1 MPAKSKQ
8 QQKFMGIVRAI
19 QKGDEPASKFSKD
32 AQDAAKD
39 MKKKDVEDFASTK
52 HKGLPKKVEQYLRQ
66 QIRKSVEEIIRE
78 DWFDRLS
85 PEDQKKYVKAHPG
98 SKKAKQFAHDKKRSK
113 RAAKISSKDY
123 TIDGDGNIIK
133 VKKLSKSEKAKEEKR
148 RAKHLAAIKK
158 GYFPGDDNYNTFM
171 KEDYVETCG
180 YTQSVDGK
188 KLKTPGG
195 TGKEDRKLKE
205 GLPTK
210 IKDLKKIK
218 KVKPEPDSQKGT
230 FDSIET
236 FTKHHAGSMGAG
248 DMGKIAEPDTYDW
261 DDSGHKPNPAG
272 HQTKK
277 NKKRKGWEP
286 VEESTKM
293 RGARGLVKV
302 PNEYVG
308 KLGRVQYNLMK
319 KLGYTRGGT
328 HLIIAD
334 MHWGRN
340 SRNRIKPN
348 NQWSASIL
356 LKSSPEKPFGNKDGR
371 LRKKDVMI
379 VLKELMRQLKANRL
393 RLDKKPVYRPD
404 VNSPMIEFRVKPEQ
418 FKESVNENR
427 MYKKGDIVSLLSF
440 DRRQRG
446 KARVKGVTK
455 ARPNRFGI
463 KNHYITNK
471 GTFSDME
478 VEGTK
483 AFKLRFK
490 GNTEKKVMKVMGL
503 ESVNEATPLPRAVGP
518 ALTVLRKK
526 LWDISQTHFDIS
538 RKFKKPLGHLRKN
551 KEWGMIPKLSKL
563 AQDNLSKVEKN
574 IFGESINE
582 VNIIALKHYIDWFKK
597 DAKKAKMTALDF
609 TKMNIKNPSFYGL
622 DKKTLKA
629 LLKYFQKNESVNEIR
644 NKREAETLL
653 QQLGGNKFKMMTG
666 AKNFGIDGKSLTFSI
681 GRNSKGINFVRIK
694 LTSMDLYDIQF
705 AQLRMGQV
713 KVKSTAKRVYG
724 DQLGKVFKKHT
735 GMNVRLFGET
745 INEAP
750 KNYDRAMKKML
761 DFMKKSSYK
770 EYDKRFPTYIEMNT
784 WEYPKL
790 LKKGRTF
797 DKLVRVRNNAPNKA
811 QSAAFFVHRETGD
824 IYKPAGW
831 SSPAKGIRGNIFEPK
846 TYKNYDV
853 HGGWLYKIR
862 IRKY

>member
-32 AQDAAKD
+32 AQDAADD

-66 QIRKSVEEIIRE
+66 QIRKSVEEIIKE

-85 PEDQKKYVKAHPG
+85 KDEKEKYIKAHPN
-98 SKKAKQFAHDKKRSK
+98 SKKAKQAAHDKEREKK
-113 RAAKISSKDY
+113 AKKIRSKDY
-123 TIDGDGNIIK
+123 TIDGDGNIVK

-261 DDSGHKPNPAG
+261 DDSGSEPNPAG

-286 VEESTKM
+286 VEESSKM
-293 RGARGLVKV
+293 RGARGLVEV
-302 PNEYVG
+302 PNEYIG

-340 SRNRIKPN
+340 SRHRMKPN
-348 NQWSASIL
+348 NQWSASIHLKTHPYKKTQTGGYEESDL
-356 LKSSPEKPFGNKDGR
+356 LKGDV
-371 LRKKDVMI
+371 KK
-379 VLKELMRQLKANRL
+379 VLVELMRQLRANKL
-393 RLDKKPVYRPD
+393 RLDGKPKITGSTRYMPQ
-404 VNSPMIEFRVKPEQ
+404 IEFRVKPEQ

-490 GNTEKKVMKVMGL
+490 GNTEKKVMKAMGL
-503 ESVNEATPLPRAVGP
+503 ESVNE
-518 ALTVLRKK
+518 
-526 LWDISQTHFDIS
+526 
-538 RKFKKPLGHLRKN
+538 
-551 KEWGMIPKLSKL
+551 
-563 AQDNLSKVEKN
+563 
-574 IFGESINE
+574 
-582 VNIIALKHYIDWFKK
+582 VNIVPLKLYINWFKK
-597 DAKKAKMTALDF
+597 DAKKAKVTPLEY
-609 TKMNIKNPSFYGL
+609 TKYQIRYPGFYGL

-761 DFMKKSSYK
+761 DFMKKSAYK
-770 EYDKRFPTYIEMNT
+770 QYKKSFDTYIKMNT
-784 WEYPKL
+784 WLYPKL

-797 DKLVRVRNNAPNKA
+797 DKIVSVRNNAPNKA
-811 QSAAFFVHRETGD
+811 QSADFFVHRETGD
-824 IYKPAGW
+824 IYKAGSW
-831 SSPAKGIRGNIFEPK
+831 SSPAKGRRGSIFEPN
-846 TYKNYDV
+846 TYKYYDI
-853 HGGWLYKIR
+853 HGGWLYR
-862 IRKY
+862 RR

>member
-32 AQDAAKD
+32 AQDAADD

-66 QIRKSVEEIIRE
+66 QIRKSVEEIIKE

-85 PEDQKKYVKAHPG
+85 KDEKEKYIKAHPN
-98 SKKAKQFAHDKKRSK
+98 SKKAKQAAHDKEREKI
-113 RAAKISSKDY
+113 AKKIRSKDY

-148 RAKHLAAIKK
+148 KAKHLAAIKK

-261 DDSGHKPNPAG
+261 DDTGHKPNPAG

-277 NKKRKGWEP
+277 NKKKKGWEP
-286 VEESTKM
+286 VEESSRI
-293 RGARGLVKV
+293 RGARGLVEV
-302 PNEYVG
+302 PNEYIG
-308 KLGRVQYNLMK
+308 KLGRVEYNLMK

-340 SRNRIKPN
+340 SRHRMKPN

-356 LKSSPEKPFGNKDGR
+356 LKTHPY
-371 LRKKDVMI
+371 KKTKTGGYEESDLLKGDVKK
-379 VLKELMRQLKANRL
+379 VLVELMRQLRANKL
-393 RLDKKPVYRPD
+393 RLDGKPKITGSTRYMPQ
-404 VNSPMIEFRVKPEQ
+404 IEFRVKPEQ

-446 KARVKGVTK
+446 KARIKGVTK
-455 ARPNRFGI
+455 ARPNKFGI

-483 AFKLRFK
+483 AYKLRFK
-490 GNTEKKVMKVMGL
+490 GNTEKKVMKAM
-503 ESVNEATPLPRAVGP
+503 
-518 ALTVLRKK
+518 
-526 LWDISQTHFDIS
+526 
-538 RKFKKPLGHLRKN
+538 
-551 KEWGMIPKLSKL
+551 
-563 AQDNLSKVEKN
+563 NL
-574 IFGESINE
+574 ESINE
-582 VNIIALKHYIDWFKK
+582 VNVVPLKNYIDWFKK
-597 DAKKAKMTALDF
+597 DAKKAKVTPLEY
-609 TKMNIKNPSFYGL
+609 TKYQIKYPGFYGL

-761 DFMKKSSYK
+761 DFMKKSAYK
-770 EYDKRFPTYIEMNT
+770 QYDKRFPFHIESNT
-784 WEYPKL
+784 WQYPKL

-797 DKLVRVRNNAPNKA
+797 DKLVSVRNNAPNKA
-811 QSAAFFVHRETGD
+811 QSADFFVHRETGD
-824 IYKPAGW
+824 IYKAGSW
-831 SSPAKGIRGNIFEPK
+831 SAPAKGRRGSIFEPN
-846 TYKNYDV
+846 TYKHYDI
-853 HGGWLYKIR
+853 HGGWLYR
-862 IRKY
+862 RR

>member
-32 AQDAAKD
+32 AQDAADD

-66 QIRKSVEEIIRE
+66 QIRKSVEEIIKE

-85 PEDQKKYVKAHPG
+85 KDEKEKYIKAHPN
-98 SKKAKQFAHDKKRSK
+98 SKKAKQAAHDKEREKK
-113 RAAKISSKDY
+113 AKKIRSKDY
-123 TIDGDGNIIK
+123 TIDGDGNIVK

-261 DDSGHKPNPAG
+261 DDSGSEPNPAG

-286 VEESTKM
+286 VEESSRI
-293 RGARGLVKV
+293 RGARGLVEV
-302 PNEYVG
+302 PNEYIG

-340 SRNRIKPN
+340 SRHRMKPN

-356 LKSSPEKPFGNKDGR
+356 LKTHPY
-371 LRKKDVMI
+371 KKTKTGGYEESDLLKGDVKK
-379 VLKELMRQLKANRL
+379 VLVELMRQLRANKL
-393 RLDKKPVYRPD
+393 RLDGKPKITGSTRYMPQ
-404 VNSPMIEFRVKPEQ
+404 IEFRVKPEQ

-490 GNTEKKVMKVMGL
+490 GNTEKKVMKAMGL
-503 ESVNEATPLPRAVGP
+503 ESVNE
-518 ALTVLRKK
+518 
-526 LWDISQTHFDIS
+526 
-538 RKFKKPLGHLRKN
+538 
-551 KEWGMIPKLSKL
+551 
-563 AQDNLSKVEKN
+563 
-574 IFGESINE
+574 
-582 VNIIALKHYIDWFKK
+582 VNIIPLKHYIGWFKK
-597 DAKKAKMTALDF
+597 DAKKAKVTPLEY
-609 TKMNIKNPSFYGL
+609 TKYQIKNPSFYGL

-666 AKNFGIDGKSLTFSI
+666 AKNFGIDGKSLTFKI
-681 GRNSKGINFVRIK
+681 GRNAKGINFVRIK

-761 DFMKKSSYK
+761 DFMKKSAYK
-770 EYDKRFPTYIEMNT
+770 QYKKSFDTYIKMNT
-784 WEYPKL
+784 WLYPKL

-797 DKLVRVRNNAPNKA
+797 DKIVSVRNNAPNKA
-811 QSAAFFVHRETGD
+811 QSADFFVHRETGD
-824 IYKPAGW
+824 IYKAGSW
-831 SSPAKGIRGNIFEPK
+831 SSPAKGRRGSIFEPN
-846 TYKNYDV
+846 TYKYYDI
-853 HGGWLYKIR
+853 HGGWLYR
-862 IRKY
+862 RR

>member
-32 AQDAAKD
+32 AQDAADD

-66 QIRKSVEEIIRE
+66 QIRKSVEEIIKE

-85 PEDQKKYVKAHPG
+85 KDEKEKYIKAHPN
-98 SKKAKQFAHDKKRSK
+98 SKKAKQAAHDKEREKK
-113 RAAKISSKDY
+113 AKKIRSKDY
-123 TIDGDGNIIK
+123 TIDGDGNIVK

-148 RAKHLAAIKK
+148 RAKHVAAIKK

-236 FTKHHAGSMGAG
+236 FSKHHAGSMGAG
-248 DMGKIAEPDTYDW
+248 DMGRIAEPDTYDW
-261 DDSGHKPNPAG
+261 DDSGSEPNPAG

-277 NKKRKGWEP
+277 NKKKKGWEP
-286 VEESTKM
+286 VEESSRI
-293 RGARGLVKV
+293 RGARGLVEV
-302 PNEYVG
+302 PNEYIG

-340 SRNRIKPN
+340 SRHRMKPN

-356 LKSSPEKPFGNKDGR
+356 LKTHPY
-371 LRKKDVMI
+371 KKTKTGGYEESDLLKGDVKK
-379 VLKELMRQLKANRL
+379 VLVELMRQLRANKL
-393 RLDKKPVYRPD
+393 RLDGKPKITGSTRYMPQ
-404 VNSPMIEFRVKPEQ
+404 IEFRVKPEQ

-490 GNTEKKVMKVMGL
+490 GNTEKKVMKAMGL
-503 ESVNEATPLPRAVGP
+503 ESVNE
-518 ALTVLRKK
+518 
-526 LWDISQTHFDIS
+526 
-538 RKFKKPLGHLRKN
+538 
-551 KEWGMIPKLSKL
+551 
-563 AQDNLSKVEKN
+563 
-574 IFGESINE
+574 
-582 VNIIALKHYIDWFKK
+582 VNIIPLKHYIGWFKK
-597 DAKKAKMTALDF
+597 DAKKAKVTPLEY
-609 TKMNIKNPSFYGL
+609 TKYQIKNPSFYGL
-622 DKKTLKA
+622 DKKTLKD

-761 DFMKKSSYK
+761 DFMKKSAYK
-770 EYDKRFPTYIEMNT
+770 QYKKSFDTYIKMNT
-784 WEYPKL
+784 WLYPKL

-797 DKLVRVRNNAPNKA
+797 DKIVSVRNNAPNKA
-811 QSAAFFVHRETGD
+811 QSADFFVHRETGD
-824 IYKPAGW
+824 IYKAGSW
-831 SSPAKGIRGNIFEPK
+831 SSPAKGRRGSIFEPN
-846 TYKNYDV
+846 TYKYYDI
-853 HGGWLYKIR
+853 HGGWLYR
-862 IRKY
+862 RR

>member
-32 AQDAAKD
+32 AQDAADD

-66 QIRKSVEEIIRE
+66 QIRKSVEEIIKE

-85 PEDQKKYVKAHPG
+85 KDEKEKYIKAHPN
-98 SKKAKQFAHDKKRSK
+98 SKKAKQAAHDKEREKI
-113 RAAKISSKDY
+113 AKKIRSKDY

-148 RAKHLAAIKK
+148 KAKHLAAIKK

-261 DDSGHKPNPAG
+261 DDTGHKPNPAG

-277 NKKRKGWEP
+277 NKKKKGWEP
-286 VEESTKM
+286 VEESSRI
-293 RGARGLVKV
+293 RGARGLVSV
-302 PNEYVG
+302 PNEYIG
-308 KLGRVQYNLMK
+308 KLGKVQYNLMK

-340 SRNRIKPN
+340 SRHRMKPN

-356 LKSSPEKPFGNKDGR
+356 LKTHPY
-371 LRKKDVMI
+371 KKTKTGGYEESDLLKGDVKK
-379 VLKELMRQLKANRL
+379 VLVELMRQLRANKL
-393 RLDKKPVYRPD
+393 RLDGKPKITGSTRYMPQ
-404 VNSPMIEFRVKPEQ
+404 IEFRVKPEQ
-418 FKESVNENR
+418 FKESVNENKV
-427 MYKKGDIVSLLSF
+427 YKVGDTISLLSF

-446 KARVKGVTK
+446 KARIKGVTK
-455 ARPNRFGI
+455 ARPNKFGI

-490 GNTEKKVMKVMGL
+490 GNTEKKVMKAM
-503 ESVNEATPLPRAVGP
+503 
-518 ALTVLRKK
+518 
-526 LWDISQTHFDIS
+526 
-538 RKFKKPLGHLRKN
+538 
-551 KEWGMIPKLSKL
+551 
-563 AQDNLSKVEKN
+563 NL
-574 IFGESINE
+574 ESINE
-582 VNIIALKHYIDWFKK
+582 VNVVPLKNYIDWFKK
-597 DAKKAKMTALDF
+597 DAKKAKVTPLEY
-609 TKMNIKNPSFYGL
+609 TKYQIKYPGFYGL

-761 DFMKKSSYK
+761 DFMKKSAYK
-770 EYDKRFPTYIEMNT
+770 QYDKRFPFHIESNT
-784 WEYPKL
+784 WQYPKL

-797 DKLVRVRNNAPNKA
+797 DKLVTVRNNAPNKA
-811 QSAAFFVHRETGD
+811 QSADFFVHRETGD
-824 IYKPAGW
+824 IYKAASW
-831 SSPAKGIRGNIFEPK
+831 SSPAKGRRGSIFEPN
-846 TYKNYDV
+846 TYKHYDI
-853 HGGWLYKIR
+853 HGGWLYR
-862 IRKY
+862 RR

>member
-98 SKKAKQFAHDKKRSK
+98 SKKAKQHAWDKKRDR

-195 TGKEDRKLKE
+195 TGKEDRELKE

-218 KVKPEPDSQKGT
+218 KVKDEPDWQKGT
-230 FDSIET
+230 FNSIET
-236 FTKHHAGSMGAG
+236 FSKHHAGSMGAG

-261 DDSGHKPNPAG
+261 DDSGHKPNKAG
-272 HQTKK
+272 HQTKR
-277 NKKRKGWEP
+277 NKDRKGWEP

-334 MHWGRN
+334 MHWGKN

-348 NQWSASIL
+348 DQFSSSII

-455 ARPNRFGI
+455 ARPNKFGI

-582 VNIIALKHYIDWFKK
+582 VNVVPLKHYIDWFKK

-622 DKKTLKA
+622 DKKTLKT

-761 DFMKKSSYK
+761 DFMKKSAYK
-770 EYDKRFPTYIEMNT
+770 QYKKRFPTYIEMNT

-797 DKLVRVRNNAPNKA
+797 DKLVTVRNNAPNKA
-811 QSAAFFVHRETGD
+811 QSADFFVHRETGD
-824 IYKPAGW
+824 IYKAASW
-831 SSPAKGIRGNIFEPK
+831 SSPAKGRRGSIFEPN

-853 HGGWLYKIR
+853 HGGWLYR
-862 IRKY
+862 RR

>member
-32 AQDAAKD
+32 AQDAADD

-66 QIRKSVEEIIRE
+66 QIRKSVEEIIKE

-85 PEDQKKYVKAHPG
+85 KDEKEKYIKAHPN
-98 SKKAKQFAHDKKRSK
+98 SKKAKQAAHDKEREKI
-113 RAAKISSKDY
+113 AKKIRSKDY

-148 RAKHLAAIKK
+148 KAKHLAAIKK

-261 DDSGHKPNPAG
+261 DDTGHKPNPAG

-286 VEESTKM
+286 VEESSKM
-293 RGARGLVKV
+293 SGARGLVSV
-302 PNEYVG
+302 PDEYVG
-308 KLGRVQYNLMK
+308 KLGRVEYNLMK

-340 SRNRIKPN
+340 SRHRMKPN
-348 NQWSASIL
+348 NQWSASIHLKTHPYKKTQTGGYQESDL
-356 LKSSPEKPFGNKDGR
+356 LKGDV
-371 LRKKDVMI
+371 KK
-379 VLKELMRQLKANRL
+379 VLAELMRQLRANKL
-393 RLDKKPVYRPD
+393 KLDGKPKFTGSTRHMPQ
-404 VNSPMIEFRVKPEQ
+404 IEFRVKPEQ

-490 GNTEKKVMKVMGL
+490 GNTEKKVMKAM
-503 ESVNEATPLPRAVGP
+503 
-518 ALTVLRKK
+518 
-526 LWDISQTHFDIS
+526 
-538 RKFKKPLGHLRKN
+538 
-551 KEWGMIPKLSKL
+551 
-563 AQDNLSKVEKN
+563 NL
-574 IFGESINE
+574 ESINE
-582 VNIIALKHYIDWFKK
+582 VNVVPLKNYIDWFKK
-597 DAKKAKMTALDF
+597 DAKKAKVTPLEY
-609 TKMNIKNPSFYGL
+609 TKYQIKYPGFYGL

-761 DFMKKSSYK
+761 DFMKKSAYK
-770 EYDKRFPTYIEMNT
+770 QYDKRFPFHIESNT
-784 WEYPKL
+784 WQYPKL

-797 DKLVRVRNNAPNKA
+797 DKLVTVRNNAPNKA
-811 QSAAFFVHRETGD
+811 QSADFFVHRETGD
-824 IYKPAGW
+824 IYKAGSW
-831 SSPAKGIRGNIFEPK
+831 SAPAKGRRGSIFEPN
-846 TYKNYDV
+846 TYKHYDI
-853 HGGWLYKIR
+853 HGGWLYR
-862 IRKY
+862 RR

>member
-32 AQDAAKD
+32 AQDAADD

-66 QIRKSVEEIIRE
+66 QIRKSVEEIIKE

-85 PEDQKKYVKAHPG
+85 KDEKEKYIKAHPN
-98 SKKAKQFAHDKKRSK
+98 SKKAKQAAHDKEREKI
-113 RAAKISSKDY
+113 AKKIRSKDY

-148 RAKHLAAIKK
+148 KAKHLAAIKK

-205 GLPTK
+205 SSK
-210 IKDLKKIK
+210 I
-218 KVKPEPDSQKGT
+218 
-230 FDSIET
+230 
-236 FTKHHAGSMGAG
+236 
-248 DMGKIAEPDTYDW
+248 
-261 DDSGHKPNPAG
+261 
-272 HQTKK
+272 
-277 NKKRKGWEP
+277 
-286 VEESTKM
+286 
-293 RGARGLVKV
+293 RGARGLVEV
-302 PNEYVG
+302 PNEYIG

-340 SRNRIKPN
+340 SRHRMTPN

-356 LKSSPEKPFGNKDGR
+356 LKTHPY
-371 LRKKDVMI
+371 KKTKTGGYEESDLLKGDVKK
-379 VLKELMRQLKANRL
+379 VLVELMRQLRANKL
-393 RLDKKPVYRPD
+393 RLDGKPKITGSTRYMPQ
-404 VNSPMIEFRVKPEQ
+404 IEFRVKPEQ

-455 ARPNRFGI
+455 ARPNKFGI

-490 GNTEKKVMKVMGL
+490 GNTEKKVMKAMNL
-503 ESVNEATPLPRAVGP
+503 ESVNE
-518 ALTVLRKK
+518 
-526 LWDISQTHFDIS
+526 
-538 RKFKKPLGHLRKN
+538 
-551 KEWGMIPKLSKL
+551 
-563 AQDNLSKVEKN
+563 
-574 IFGESINE
+574 
-582 VNIIALKHYIDWFKK
+582 VNIVPLKLYINWFKK
-597 DAKKAKMTALDF
+597 DAKKAKVTPLEY
-609 TKMNIKNPSFYGL
+609 TKYQIRYPGFYGL

-761 DFMKKSSYK
+761 DFMKKSAYK
-770 EYDKRFPTYIEMNT
+770 QYDKRFPFHIESNT
-784 WEYPKL
+784 WQYPKL

-797 DKLVRVRNNAPNKA
+797 DKLVTVRNNAPNKA
-811 QSAAFFVHRETGD
+811 QSADFFVHRETGD
-824 IYKPAGW
+824 IYKAGSW
-831 SSPAKGIRGNIFEPK
+831 SAPAKGRRGSIFEPN
-846 TYKNYDV
+846 TYKNYDI
-853 HGGWLYKIR
+853 HGGWLYR
-862 IRKY
+862 RR

>member
-32 AQDAAKD
+32 AQDAADD

-66 QIRKSVEEIIRE
+66 QIRKSVEEIIKE

-85 PEDQKKYVKAHPG
+85 KDEKEKYIKAHPN
-98 SKKAKQFAHDKKRSK
+98 SKKAKQAAHDKEREKI
-113 RAAKISSKDY
+113 AKKIRSKDY

-148 RAKHLAAIKK
+148 KAKHLAAIKK

-261 DDSGHKPNPAG
+261 DDTGHKPNPAG

-277 NKKRKGWEP
+277 NKKKKGWEP
-286 VEESTKM
+286 VEESSRI
-293 RGARGLVKV
+293 RGARGLVEV
-302 PNEYVG
+302 PNEYIG

-340 SRNRIKPN
+340 SRHRMKPN

-356 LKSSPEKPFGNKDGR
+356 LKTHPY
-371 LRKKDVMI
+371 KKTKTGGYEESDLLKGDVKK
-379 VLKELMRQLKANRL
+379 VLVELMRQLRANKL
-393 RLDKKPVYRPD
+393 RLDGKPKITGSTRYMPQ
-404 VNSPMIEFRVKPEQ
+404 IEFKVKPEQ

-490 GNTEKKVMKVMGL
+490 GNTEKKVMKAMNL
-503 ESVNEATPLPRAVGP
+503 ESVNE
-518 ALTVLRKK
+518 
-526 LWDISQTHFDIS
+526 
-538 RKFKKPLGHLRKN
+538 
-551 KEWGMIPKLSKL
+551 
-563 AQDNLSKVEKN
+563 
-574 IFGESINE
+574 
-582 VNIIALKHYIDWFKK
+582 VNIVPLKLYINWFKK
-597 DAKKAKMTALDF
+597 DAKKAKVTPLEY
-609 TKMNIKNPSFYGL
+609 TKYQIKYPGFYGL

-761 DFMKKSSYK
+761 DFMKKSAYK
-770 EYDKRFPTYIEMNT
+770 QYDKRFPTYIEMNT

-797 DKLVRVRNNAPNKA
+797 DKLVSVRNNAPNKA
-811 QSAAFFVHRETGD
+811 QSADFFVHRETGD
-824 IYKPAGW
+824 IYKAGSW
-831 SSPAKGIRGNIFEPK
+831 SAPAKGRRGSIFEPN
-846 TYKNYDV
+846 TYKNYDI
-853 HGGWLYKIR
+853 HGGWLYR
-862 IRKY
+862 RR

>member
-32 AQDAAKD
+32 AQDAADD

-66 QIRKSVEEIIRE
+66 QIRKSVEVIIKE

-85 PEDQKKYVKAHPG
+85 KDEKEKYIKAHPN
-98 SKKAKQFAHDKKRSK
+98 SKKAKQAAHDKEREKI
-113 RAAKISSKDY
+113 AKKIRSKDY

-148 RAKHLAAIKK
+148 KAKHLAAIKK

-261 DDSGHKPNPAG
+261 DDTGHKPNPAG

-277 NKKRKGWEP
+277 NKKKKGWEP
-286 VEESTKM
+286 VEESSRI
-293 RGARGLVKV
+293 RGARGLVEV
-302 PNEYVG
+302 PNEYIG
-308 KLGRVQYNLMK
+308 KLGRVEYNLMK

-340 SRNRIKPN
+340 SRHRMKPN

-356 LKSSPEKPFGNKDGR
+356 LKTHPY
-371 LRKKDVMI
+371 KKTKTGGYEESDLLKGDVKK
-379 VLKELMRQLKANRL
+379 VLVELMRQLRANKL
-393 RLDKKPVYRPD
+393 RLDGKPKITGSTRYMPQ
-404 VNSPMIEFRVKPEQ
+404 IEFRVKPEQ

-455 ARPNRFGI
+455 ARPNKFGI

-490 GNTEKKVMKVMGL
+490 GNTEKKVMKAMGL
-503 ESVNEATPLPRAVGP
+503 ESVNE
-518 ALTVLRKK
+518 
-526 LWDISQTHFDIS
+526 
-538 RKFKKPLGHLRKN
+538 
-551 KEWGMIPKLSKL
+551 
-563 AQDNLSKVEKN
+563 
-574 IFGESINE
+574 
-582 VNIIALKHYIDWFKK
+582 VNIVPLKLYINWFKK
-597 DAKKAKMTALDF
+597 DAKKAKVTPLEY
-609 TKMNIKNPSFYGL
+609 TKYQIRYPAHYGL

-761 DFMKKSSYK
+761 DFMKKSAYK
-770 EYDKRFPTYIEMNT
+770 QYDKRFPFHIESNT
-784 WEYPKL
+784 WQYPKL

-797 DKLVRVRNNAPNKA
+797 DKLVTVRNNAPNKA
-811 QSAAFFVHRETGD
+811 QSADFFVHRETGD
-824 IYKPAGW
+824 IYKAASW
-831 SSPAKGIRGNIFEPK
+831 SSPAKGRRGSIFEPN
-846 TYKNYDV
+846 TYKHYDI
-853 HGGWLYKIR
+853 HGGWLYR
-862 IRKY
+862 RR

>member
-32 AQDAAKD
+32 AQDAADD

-66 QIRKSVEEIIRE
+66 QIRKSVEEIIKE

-85 PEDQKKYVKAHPG
+85 KDEKEKYIKAHPN
-98 SKKAKQFAHDKKRSK
+98 SKKAKQAAHDKEREKI
-113 RAAKISSKDY
+113 AKKIRSKDY

-148 RAKHLAAIKK
+148 KAKHLAAIKK

-261 DDSGHKPNPAG
+261 DDTGHKPNPAG

-277 NKKRKGWEP
+277 NKKKKGWEP
-286 VEESTKM
+286 VEESSRI
-293 RGARGLVKV
+293 RGARGLVEV
-302 PNEYVG
+302 PNEYIG

-340 SRNRIKPN
+340 SRHRMKPN

-356 LKSSPEKPFGNKDGR
+356 LKTHPY
-371 LRKKDVMI
+371 KKTKTGGYEESDLLKGDVKK
-379 VLKELMRQLKANRL
+379 VLVELMRQLRANKL
-393 RLDKKPVYRPD
+393 RLDGKPKITGSTRYMPQ
-404 VNSPMIEFRVKPEQ
+404 IEFRVKPEQ

-490 GNTEKKVMKVMGL
+490 GNTEKKVMKAMGL
-503 ESVNEATPLPRAVGP
+503 ESVNE
-518 ALTVLRKK
+518 
-526 LWDISQTHFDIS
+526 
-538 RKFKKPLGHLRKN
+538 
-551 KEWGMIPKLSKL
+551 
-563 AQDNLSKVEKN
+563 
-574 IFGESINE
+574 
-582 VNIIALKHYIDWFKK
+582 VNIVPLKLYINWFKK
-597 DAKKAKMTALDF
+597 DAKKAKVTPLEY
-609 TKMNIKNPSFYGL
+609 TKYQIRYPGFYGL

-761 DFMKKSSYK
+761 DFMKKSAYK
-770 EYDKRFPTYIEMNT
+770 QYDKRFPFHIESNT
-784 WEYPKL
+784 WQYPKL

-797 DKLVRVRNNAPNKA
+797 DKLVTVRNNAPNKA
-811 QSAAFFVHRETGD
+811 QSADFFVHRETGD
-824 IYKPAGW
+824 IYKAASW
-831 SSPAKGIRGNIFEPK
+831 SSPAKGRRGSIFEPN
-846 TYKNYDV
+846 TYKHYDI
-853 HGGWLYKIR
+853 HGGWLYR
-862 IRKY
+862 RR

>member
-32 AQDAAKD
+32 AQDAADD

-66 QIRKSVEEIIRE
+66 QIRKSVEEIIKE

-85 PEDQKKYVKAHPG
+85 KDEKEKYIKAHPN
-98 SKKAKQFAHDKKRSK
+98 SKKAKQAAHDKEREKI
-113 RAAKISSKDY
+113 AKKIRSKDY

-148 RAKHLAAIKK
+148 KAKHLAAIKK

-261 DDSGHKPNPAG
+261 DDTGHKPNPAG

-277 NKKRKGWEP
+277 NKKKKGWEP
-286 VEESTKM
+286 VEESSRI
-293 RGARGLVKV
+293 RGARGLVEV
-302 PNEYVG
+302 PNEYIG

-340 SRNRIKPN
+340 SRHRMKPN

-356 LKSSPEKPFGNKDGR
+356 LKTHPY
-371 LRKKDVMI
+371 KKTKTGGYEESDLLKGDVKK
-379 VLKELMRQLKANRL
+379 VLVELMRQLRANKL
-393 RLDKKPVYRPD
+393 RLDGKPKITGSTRYMPQ
-404 VNSPMIEFRVKPEQ
+404 IEFKVKPEQ

-490 GNTEKKVMKVMGL
+490 GNTEKKVMKAMNL
-503 ESVNEATPLPRAVGP
+503 ESVNE
-518 ALTVLRKK
+518 
-526 LWDISQTHFDIS
+526 
-538 RKFKKPLGHLRKN
+538 
-551 KEWGMIPKLSKL
+551 
-563 AQDNLSKVEKN
+563 
-574 IFGESINE
+574 
-582 VNIIALKHYIDWFKK
+582 VNIIPLKHYIGWFKK
-597 DAKKAKMTALDF
+597 DAKKAKVTPLEY
-609 TKMNIKNPSFYGL
+609 TKYQIKYPGFYGL

-761 DFMKKSSYK
+761 DFMKKSAYK
-770 EYDKRFPTYIEMNT
+770 QYKKSFDTYIKMNT

-797 DKLVRVRNNAPNKA
+797 DKLVTVRNNAPNKA
-811 QSAAFFVHRETGD
+811 QSADFFVHRETGD
-824 IYKPAGW
+824 IYKAGSW
-831 SSPAKGIRGNIFEPK
+831 SAPAKGRRGSIFEPN
-846 TYKNYDV
+846 TYKHYDI
-853 HGGWLYKIR
+853 HGSWLYR
-862 IRKY
+862 RR

>member
-32 AQDAAKD
+32 AQDAADD

-66 QIRKSVEEIIRE
+66 QIRKSVEEIIKE

-85 PEDQKKYVKAHPG
+85 KDEKEKYIKAHPN
-98 SKKAKQFAHDKKRSK
+98 SKKAKQAAHDKEREKI
-113 RAAKISSKDY
+113 AKKIRSKDY

-148 RAKHLAAIKK
+148 KAKHLAAIKK

-261 DDSGHKPNPAG
+261 DDTGHKPNPAG

-277 NKKRKGWEP
+277 NKKKKGWEP
-286 VEESTKM
+286 VEESSRI
-293 RGARGLVKV
+293 RGARGLVEV
-302 PNEYVG
+302 PNEYIG

-340 SRNRIKPN
+340 SRHRMKPN

-356 LKSSPEKPFGNKDGR
+356 LKTHPY
-371 LRKKDVMI
+371 KKTKTGGYEESDLLKGDVKK
-379 VLKELMRQLKANRL
+379 VLVELMRQLRANKL
-393 RLDKKPVYRPD
+393 RLDGKPKITGSTRYMPQ
-404 VNSPMIEFRVKPEQ
+404 IEFRVKPEQ

-490 GNTEKKVMKVMGL
+490 GNTEKKVMKAMGL
-503 ESVNEATPLPRAVGP
+503 ESVNE
-518 ALTVLRKK
+518 
-526 LWDISQTHFDIS
+526 
-538 RKFKKPLGHLRKN
+538 
-551 KEWGMIPKLSKL
+551 
-563 AQDNLSKVEKN
+563 
-574 IFGESINE
+574 
-582 VNIIALKHYIDWFKK
+582 VNIVPLKLYINWFKK
-597 DAKKAKMTALDF
+597 DAKKAKVTPLEY
-609 TKMNIKNPSFYGL
+609 TKYQIRYPAHYGL

-761 DFMKKSSYK
+761 DFMKKSAYK
-770 EYDKRFPTYIEMNT
+770 QYDKRFPFHIESNT
-784 WEYPKL
+784 WQYPKL

-797 DKLVRVRNNAPNKA
+797 DKLVTVRNNAPNKA
-811 QSAAFFVHRETGD
+811 QSADFFVHRETGD
-824 IYKPAGW
+824 IYKAASW
-831 SSPAKGIRGNIFEPK
+831 SSPAKGRRGSIFEPN
-846 TYKNYDV
+846 TYKHYDI
-853 HGGWLYKIR
+853 HGSWLYR
-862 IRKY
+862 RR

>member
-32 AQDAAKD
+32 AQDAADD

-66 QIRKSVEEIIRE
+66 QIRKSVEEIIKE

-85 PEDQKKYVKAHPG
+85 KDEKEKYIKAHPN
-98 SKKAKQFAHDKKRSK
+98 SKKAKQAAHDKEREKI
-113 RAAKISSKDY
+113 AKKIRSKDY

-148 RAKHLAAIKK
+148 KAKHLAAIKK

-261 DDSGHKPNPAG
+261 DDTGHKPNPAG

-277 NKKRKGWEP
+277 NKKKKGWEP
-286 VEESTKM
+286 VEESSRI
-293 RGARGLVKV
+293 RGARGLVEV
-302 PNEYVG
+302 PNEYIG

-340 SRNRIKPN
+340 SRHRMKPN

-356 LKSSPEKPFGNKDGR
+356 LKTHPY
-371 LRKKDVMI
+371 KKTKTGGYEESDLLKGDVKK
-379 VLKELMRQLKANRL
+379 VLVELMRQLRANKL
-393 RLDKKPVYRPD
+393 RLDGKPKITGSTRYMPQ
-404 VNSPMIEFRVKPEQ
+404 IEFRVKPEQ

-483 AFKLRFK
+483 AYKLRFK
-490 GNTEKKVMKVMGL
+490 GNTEKKVMKAM
-503 ESVNEATPLPRAVGP
+503 
-518 ALTVLRKK
+518 
-526 LWDISQTHFDIS
+526 
-538 RKFKKPLGHLRKN
+538 
-551 KEWGMIPKLSKL
+551 
-563 AQDNLSKVEKN
+563 NL
-574 IFGESINE
+574 ESINE
-582 VNIIALKHYIDWFKK
+582 VNVVPLKNYIDWFKK
-597 DAKKAKMTALDF
+597 DAKKAKVTPLEY
-609 TKMNIKNPSFYGL
+609 TKYQIKYPGFYGL

-761 DFMKKSSYK
+761 DFMKKSAYK
-770 EYDKRFPTYIEMNT
+770 QYDKRFPFHIESNT
-784 WEYPKL
+784 WQYPKL

-797 DKLVRVRNNAPNKA
+797 DKLVTVRNNAPNKA
-811 QSAAFFVHRETGD
+811 QSADFFVHRETGD
-824 IYKPAGW
+824 IYKAASW
-831 SSPAKGIRGNIFEPK
+831 SSPAKGRRGSIFEPN
-846 TYKNYDV
+846 TYKHYDI
-853 HGGWLYKIR
+853 HGGWLYR
-862 IRKY
+862 RR

>member
-32 AQDAAKD
+32 AQDAADD

-66 QIRKSVEEIIRE
+66 QIRKSVEEIIKE

-85 PEDQKKYVKAHPG
+85 KDEKEKYIKAHPN
-98 SKKAKQFAHDKKRSK
+98 SKKAKQAAHDKEREKK
-113 RAAKISSKDY
+113 AKKIRSKDY
-123 TIDGDGNIIK
+123 TIDGDGNIVK

-261 DDSGHKPNPAG
+261 DDSGSEPNPAG

-286 VEESTKM
+286 VEESSKM
-293 RGARGLVKV
+293 RGARGLVEV
-302 PNEYVG
+302 PNEYIG

-340 SRNRIKPN
+340 SRHRMKPN

-356 LKSSPEKPFGNKDGR
+356 LKTHPY
-371 LRKKDVMI
+371 KKTKTGGYEESDLLKGDVKK
-379 VLKELMRQLKANRL
+379 VLVELMRQLRANKL
-393 RLDKKPVYRPD
+393 RLDGKPKITGSTRYMPQ
-404 VNSPMIEFRVKPEQ
+404 IEFRVKPEQ

-490 GNTEKKVMKVMGL
+490 GNTEKKVMKAMGL
-503 ESVNEATPLPRAVGP
+503 ESVNE
-518 ALTVLRKK
+518 
-526 LWDISQTHFDIS
+526 
-538 RKFKKPLGHLRKN
+538 
-551 KEWGMIPKLSKL
+551 
-563 AQDNLSKVEKN
+563 
-574 IFGESINE
+574 
-582 VNIIALKHYIDWFKK
+582 VNIVPLKLYINWFKK
-597 DAKKAKMTALDF
+597 DAKKAKVTPLEY
-609 TKMNIKNPSFYGL
+609 TKYQIRYPGFYGL
-622 DKKTLKA
+622 DKKTLKD

-644 NKREAETLL
+644 NRREAETLV

-761 DFMKKSSYK
+761 DFMKKSAYK
-770 EYDKRFPTYIEMNT
+770 QYKKSFDTYIKMNT
-784 WEYPKL
+784 WLYPKL

-797 DKLVRVRNNAPNKA
+797 DKIVSVRNNAPNKA
-811 QSAAFFVHRETGD
+811 QSADFFVHRETGD
-824 IYKPAGW
+824 IYKAGSW
-831 SSPAKGIRGNIFEPK
+831 SSPAKGRRGSIFEPN
-846 TYKNYDV
+846 TYKYYDI
-853 HGGWLYKIR
+853 HGGWLYR
-862 IRKY
+862 RR

>member
-1 MPAKSKQ
+1 MTFKKDGYVIIRKAISKELATFVADYFRM
-8 QQKFMGIVRAI
+8 QKQVHDTCKEHRY
-19 QKGDEPASKFSKD
+19 FSPFENILGTYETGSD
-32 AQDAAKD
+32 AQIPNTYAHYADIAMETLMLKCQPE
-39 MKKKDVEDFASTK
+39 MEKIT
-52 HKGLPKKVEQYLRQ
+52 GLKLYP
-66 QIRKSVEEIIRE
+66 
-78 DWFDRLS
+78 
-85 PEDQKKYVKAHPG
+85 A
-98 SKKAKQFAHDKKRSK
+98 
-113 RAAKISSKDY
+113 Y
-123 TIDGDGNIIK
+123 TY
-133 VKKLSKSEKAKEEKR
+133 A
-148 RAKHLAAIKK
+148 
-158 GYFPGDDNYNTFM
+158 
-171 KEDYVETCG
+171 
-180 YTQSVDGK
+180 
-188 KLKTPGG
+188 
-195 TGKEDRKLKE
+195 
-205 GLPTK
+205 
-210 IKDLKKIK
+210 
-218 KVKPEPDSQKGT
+218 
-230 FDSIET
+230 
-236 FTKHHAGSMGAG
+236 
-248 DMGKIAEPDTYDW
+248 
-261 DDSGHKPNPAG
+261 
-272 HQTKK
+272 
-277 NKKRKGWEP
+277 
-286 VEESTKM
+286 
-293 RGARGLVKV
+293 
-302 PNEYVG
+302 
-308 KLGRVQYNLMK
+308 
-319 KLGYTRGGT
+319 
-328 HLIIAD
+328 
-334 MHWGRN
+334 
-340 SRNRIKPN
+340 
-348 NQWSASIL
+348 
-356 LKSSPEKPFGNKDGR
+356 
-371 LRKKDVMI
+371 
-379 VLKELMRQLKANRL
+379 
-393 RLDKKPVYRPD
+393 
-404 VNSPMIEFRVKPEQ
+404 
-418 FKESVNENR
+418 R

-478 VEGTK
+478 VEGTE

-574 IFGESINE
+574 IFGESVNE

-622 DKKTLKA
+622 DKKTLKT

-797 DKLVRVRNNAPNKA
+797 DKLVTVRNNAPNKA
-811 QSAAFFVHRETGD
+811 QSADFFVHRETGD
-824 IYKPAGW
+824 IYKAASW
-831 SSPAKGIRGNIFEPK
+831 SSPAKGRRGSIFEPN

-853 HGGWLYKIR
+853 HGGWLYR
-862 IRKY
+862 RR

>member
-32 AQDAAKD
+32 AQDAADD

-66 QIRKSVEEIIRE
+66 QIRKSV
-78 DWFDRLS
+78 
-85 PEDQKKYVKAHPG
+85 
-98 SKKAKQFAHDKKRSK
+98 
-113 RAAKISSKDY
+113 
-123 TIDGDGNIIK
+123 
-133 VKKLSKSEKAKEEKR
+133 KELLK
-148 RAKHLAAIKK
+148 
-158 GYFPGDDNYNTFM
+158 

-195 TGKEDRKLKE
+195 TGEEDRELKE

-210 IKDLKKIK
+210 IKDLKKVK

-261 DDSGHKPNPAG
+261 DDTGHKPNPAG

-277 NKKRKGWEP
+277 NKKKKGWEP
-286 VEESTKM
+286 VEESSRI
-293 RGARGLVKV
+293 RGARGLVEV
-302 PNEYVG
+302 PNEYIG

-340 SRNRIKPN
+340 SRHRMKPN

-356 LKSSPEKPFGNKDGR
+356 LKTHPY
-371 LRKKDVMI
+371 KKTKTGGYEESDLLKGDVKK
-379 VLKELMRQLKANRL
+379 VLVELMRQLRANKL
-393 RLDKKPVYRPD
+393 RLDGKPKITGSTRYMPQ
-404 VNSPMIEFRVKPEQ
+404 IEFRVKPEQ

-446 KARVKGVTK
+446 KARIKGVTK
-455 ARPNRFGI
+455 ARPNKFGI

-483 AFKLRFK
+483 AYKLRFK
-490 GNTEKKVMKVMGL
+490 GNTEKKVMKAM
-503 ESVNEATPLPRAVGP
+503 
-518 ALTVLRKK
+518 
-526 LWDISQTHFDIS
+526 
-538 RKFKKPLGHLRKN
+538 
-551 KEWGMIPKLSKL
+551 
-563 AQDNLSKVEKN
+563 NL
-574 IFGESINE
+574 ESINE
-582 VNIIALKHYIDWFKK
+582 VNVVPLKNYIDWFKK
-597 DAKKAKMTALDF
+597 DAKKAKVTPLEY
-609 TKMNIKNPSFYGL
+609 TKYQIKYPSFYGL

-735 GMNVRLFGET
+735 GMNVRLFGES

-761 DFMKKSSYK
+761 DFMKKSAYK
-770 EYDKRFPTYIEMNT
+770 QYDKRFPTYIEMNT

-797 DKLVRVRNNAPNKA
+797 DKLVSVRNNAPNKA
-811 QSAAFFVHRETGD
+811 QSADFFVHRETGD
-824 IYKPAGW
+824 IYKAGSW
-831 SSPAKGIRGNIFEPK
+831 SAPAKGRRGSIFEPN
-846 TYKNYDV
+846 TYKHYDI
-853 HGGWLYKIR
+853 HGSWLYR
-862 IRKY
+862 RR